1 MLVSLCY
8 VCYILFYT
16 CSSCVFFMDVDYLQ
30 KEFARWLSVVDG
42 AVDGF
47 SLTVVDG
54 QSFTLQLAQKGSSVE
69 HKVVS

>member
-1 MLVSLCY
+1 MWVNLCY
-8 VCYILFYT
+8 LFYIIFYT
-16 CSSCVFFMDVDYLQ
+16 CSSLVCFMDADYLQ
-30 KEFARWLSVVDG
+30 KEFERWLGVVDG

-54 QSFTLQLAQKGSSVE
+54 HSFQIQLAQKGSSVE